1 MSILVLK
8 NAKVVTVTG
17 KTYEKGVV
25 VIENGRIKSVGANPR
40 VPKGA
45 KVLDLSG
52 KWVTPGFIDAH
63 SHISTMNEPRTM
75 PSIPDV
81 NEKTSPVTAQ
91 LRAIDSLN
99 PFDTGIAAARGAGF
113 TACCTLPGSANV
125 CGGTGICFKTKVGTT
140 VFDLAIPDSE
150 PMKFAVGENPKRV
163 YGVEHDKLPMTR
175 MGVAAV
181 FRKTLSD
188 AVEYSDALRA
198 AEKDPSKAPKRDFM
212 LEQLV
217 PVVRGERKARIH
229 AHRADDIVTAVRIS
243 EEFGLDFSIE
253 HCTEGYKI
261 LDFLREHHV
270 DCVVGPLTM
279 EPVKFEIWGTKLTTP
294 AKMEKAGVNFM
305 LTQDTAGNTKFLPVF
320 VGMCIARGL
329 SEQGAFEAL
338 TIRPARL
345 LGLDKRMG
353 SIEAG
358 KDADLAVWS
367 GNPFSSV
374 TLCEKTII
382 DGEVYDN
389 LEETLA

>member
-1 MSILVLK
+1 MSTLVLK

-17 KTYEKGVV
+17 KTLEKGVV
-25 VIENGRIKSVGANPR
+25 VIENGKIKSVGASPS
-40 VPKGA
+40 VPKNA
-45 KVLDLSG
+45 RVINLSG
-52 KWVTPGFIDAH
+52 KWLTPGFIDAH
-63 SHISTMNEPRTM
+63 SHLSTMNEPRTM

-113 TACCTLPGSANV
+113 TTCCTLPGSANV
-125 CGGTGICFKTKVGTT
+125 CGGLGICFKTKVGTT
-140 VFDLAIPDSE
+140 VFDLAIPGSE

-188 AVEYSDALRA
+188 AVEYSDALKA
-198 AEKDPSKAPKRDFM
+198 AEKDPSKAPKHDFM
-212 LEQLV
+212 LDQLV

-305 LTQDTAGNTKFLPVF
+305 LTHDTAGNTKFLPVF

-329 SEQGAFEAL
+329 SEQAAFEAL
-338 TIRPARL
+338 TIRPAKL
-345 LGLDKRMG
+345 LGLSDRVG

-367 GNPFSSV
+367 GNPFSSF